1 MVGQSHV
8 LRTLT
13 KALDGDRVH
22 HAFLFTGTR
31 GVGKTTVARILAK
44 SLNCECGVSST
55 PCGECSACVE
65 IDGGRFIDL
74 IEVDAASRAKV
85 EETRELLDNVQ
96 YMPTRGRY
104 KVYLIDEVHMFSRH
118 SFNALLKT
126 LEEPPPHV
134 KFLLATT
141 DPQRLPVT
149 VLSRCLQFPL
159 RRLRVGE
166 IEQQLLAIVTAE
178 GGVADP
184 GALRQLAV
192 AADGSMRDG
201 LSLLDQAMAYGGPT
215 LRESEIQSMLGSVD
229 RRQVIALVDKVV
241 RREIQAAVILAN
253 ELINLGADP
262 SELLAEM
269 CTCFSRIA
277 VLQAIPDL
285 EDEAD
290 ADVPALRTLAQ
301 SLEGEVIQLLYQI
314 ALIGRRD
321 LPLAPDPKS
330 GLEMVLLRLL
340 AFTPVDDVQS
350 FEDRGEGTSPKID
363 ASVHPKETVVASKAL
378 KTRASPSSAVGT
390 RQKQFPEDRLGDSD
404 KVETRSSTSEEGES
418 IHATLSSVLAE
429 DQQSN
434 GTEKVGRRAIP
445 CFPDE
450 INRRGWDEIL
460 PELGLTGLTAELA
473 ANMQVSRVEGSL
485 IELMVNPGHSA
496 LLIDAAKQR
505 LMDALLNRYPEIR
518 IHIEV
523 GEVAGDTPAMLYER
537 KRLAKQTQAEQSI
550 DTDPRVRAIVER
562 FDARVEPGSVHSIK

>member
-1 MVGQSHV
+1 MVGQGHV
-8 LRTLT
+8 LRVLT

-44 SLNCECGVSST
+44 SLNCERGVSST
-55 PCGECSACVE
+55 PCGECGACVE
-65 IDGGRFIDL
+65 IDEGRFIDL

-141 DPQRLPVT
+141 DPQRLPIT

-178 GGVADP
+178 QGVAEP

-201 LSLLDQAMAYGGPT
+201 LSLLDQAMAFSGSD
-215 LRESEIQSMLGSVD
+215 LRESEIQSMLGGVD
-229 RRQVIALVDKVV
+229 RRQVIALVDKVA
-241 RREIQAAVILAN
+241 RCEIQATMTFAN

-262 SELLAEM
+262 SELLAEI
-269 CTCFSRIA
+269 CTCLSRIA

-290 ADVPALRTLAQ
+290 ADAPALHTLAQ
-301 SLEGEVIQLLYQI
+301 SLEGEAIQLLYQI

-330 GLEMVLLRLL
+330 GLEMILLRLL
-340 AFTPVDDVQS
+340 AFTPVDDMQCSQGGGGGGANPGIGALVRPR
-350 FEDRGEGTSPKID
+350 ET
-363 ASVHPKETVVASKAL
+363 TVV
-378 KTRASPSSAVGT
+378 
-390 RQKQFPEDRLGDSD
+390 D
-404 KVETRSSTSEEGES
+404 KPVSSTSAVDTKQGQFPALHDEARSSDSEDSEEPLT
-418 IHATLSSVLAE
+418 TLSSVPTE
-429 DQQSN
+429 DPRPN
-434 GTEKVGRRAIP
+434 GADEVGQRAIHRL
-445 CFPDE
+445 PDE
-450 INRRGWDEIL
+450 IDKRGWDKIL
-460 PELGLTGLTAELA
+460 PELKLTGLAAELA
-473 ANMQVSRVEGSL
+473 ANMRVSRVDESV
-485 IELMVNPGHSA
+485 IELMLNPGYSA
-496 LLIDAAKQR
+496 LLVDDAKQR
-505 LMDALLNRYPEIR
+505 LIDALLHRYPEIS
-518 IHIEV
+518 IHIGI
-523 GEVAGDTPAMLYER
+523 GETVGDTPAMLYER
-537 KRLAKQTQAEQSI
+537 KRLAEQTQAEQAI
-550 DTDPRVRAIVER
+550 GTDPKVQAIVER
-562 FDARVEPGSVHSIK
+562 FGARIELGSVHPLK